1 MAHELADPPVV
12 VITGATAGVGRAVA
26 RRFAKDKA
34 RIGLIARGMD
44 RLEAT
49 KREVEGAGG
58 EALVCQCDVADAE
71 AVDKAASAVEGHF
84 GPIDIWIN
92 VAFAG
97 MMAPFVD
104 ISMEEFKRVTEVT
117 YLGQVHGTHS
127 ALKRMIPRDRGSVV
141 LVGSALAYRGI
152 PLQSPYCGSKHAIQG
167 FQDSLRCELL
177 HMKSNVHV
185 SMVQLPGVNT
195 PEFDWMRTTMP
206 KTLRPASPPYQPEVA
221 ADAIHFAAY
230 SKRKE
235 VTFGWWALASV
246 WADKLASPL
255 VDRYLARTGFASQ
268 QTNEPI
274 PADRMDNLF
283 EPVPGDPGAHGRFD
297 AESHVRSRE
306 LWLTKHR
313 GQAALG
319 AALTLTAGGL
329 AWLGSRRHAA

>member
-1 MAHELADPPVV
+1 MAQKLADPPVV
-12 VITGATAGVGRAVA
+12 VVTGATAGVGRAVV
-26 RRFAKDKA
+26 RRFAKDRA

-49 KREVEGAGG
+49 RREIEEAGG
-58 EALVCQCDVADAE
+58 QALICQCDVADAE
-71 AVDKAASAVEGHF
+71 AVERAASAVEEKF

-104 ISMEEFKRVTEVT
+104 ISMAEFKRVTEVT
-117 YLGQVHGTHS
+117 YLGQVHGTHA
-127 ALKRMIPRDRGSVV
+127 ALKRMIPRDRGSIV

-185 SMVQLPGVNT
+185 TMVQLPGINT

-206 KTLRPASPPYQPEVA
+206 NTLRPASPPYQPEVA

-235 VTFGWWALASV
+235 VTFGWWALAAV

-255 VDRYLARTGFASQ
+255 VDRYLAKTGFASQ

-274 PADRMDNLF
+274 APDRKDNLF

-297 AESHVRSRE
+297 AEAHPKSRE
-306 LWLTKHR
+306 LWLTEHR

-319 AALTLTAGGL
+319 AALALAAGGI
-329 AWLGSRRHAA
+329 AWLGSRRTA

>member
-1 MAHELADPPVV
+1 MAQTQSDRPVV

-26 RRFAKDKA
+26 QRFARDGA

-49 KREVEGAGG
+49 KREVEQLGG
-58 EALVCQCDVADAE
+58 KALICQCDVADAE
-71 AVDKAASAVEGHF
+71 AVDEAASKVEEHF

-97 MMAPFVD
+97 MMAPFID
-104 ISMEEFKRVTEVT
+104 ISMAEFKRVTEVT
-117 YLGQVHGTHS
+117 YLGQIHGIHA
-127 ALKRMIPRDRGSVV
+127 ALKRMIPRDRGSIVIT
-141 LVGSALAYRGI
+141 GSALAYRGI
-152 PLQSPYCGSKHAIQG
+152 PLQSPYCGSKHALQG

-177 HMKSNVHV
+177 HMKSNVTV
-185 SMVQLPGVNT
+185 TMVQLPGVNT

-206 KTLRPASPPYQPEVA
+206 MTLKPASPPYQPEVA

-235 VTFGWWALASV
+235 VIFGWWALVAV

-255 VDRYLARTGFASQ
+255 VDRYLAKTGFASQ
-268 QTNEPI
+268 QTDQPI
-274 PADRMDNLF
+274 PPGRKDNLY
-283 EPVPGDPGAHGRFD
+283 EPAPGNPGAHGRFD
-297 AESHVRSRE
+297 AMSHGKSRE

-319 AALTLTAGGL
+319 AALALAAGGL
-329 AWLGSRRHAA
+329 AWLGSRRTA

>member
-1 MAHELADPPVV
+1 MAQNLKDPPVV
-12 VITGATAGVGRAVA
+12 VVTGATAGVGRAVVQ
-26 RRFAKDKA
+26 RFARDGA
-34 RIGLIARGMD
+34 RIGLIARGLN

-49 KREVEGAGG
+49 KREVEELGG
-58 EALVCQCDVADAE
+58 EAVICQCDVSDAE
-71 AVDKAASAVEGHF
+71 AVDQAASRVEEHF

-97 MMAPFVD
+97 MMAPFID

-117 YLGQVHGTHS
+117 YLGQIHGIHA
-127 ALKRMIPRDRGSVV
+127 ALKRMIPRNRGSIVIT
-141 LVGSALAYRGI
+141 GSALAYRGI
-152 PLQSPYCGSKHAIQG
+152 PLQSPYCGSKHALQG

-185 SMVQLPGVNT
+185 TMVQLPGVNT

-206 KTLRPASPPYQPEVA
+206 MTLKPASPPYQPEVA

-235 VTFGWWALASV
+235 VIFGWWALVAV

-268 QTNEPI
+268 QTGHPI
-274 PADRMDNLF
+274 PPDRKDNLF
-283 EPVPGDPGAHGRFD
+283 EPAPGDPGAHGRFD
-297 AESHVRSRE
+297 AMSHGKSRE

-313 GQAALG
+313 RQAALG
-319 AALTLTAGGL
+319 AALALAAGGL
-329 AWLGSRRHAA
+329 AWLGSRRTA